1 MKYLHFIV
9 NPISGKGHNSLDQ
22 SELLKLFPSDQYK
35 IVVSYT
41 EKKGHAKE
49 IALKA
54 INEGAYC
61 LVACGGDGTVN
72 EVASVLVGSSVLL
85 GIIPMGSGNGLASNL
100 GIKGSLTQILTKLKA
115 MEVLEIDCGQI
126 NGHYFFSNTG
136 LGIDGEIIKR
146 YELKGSRKLWAYIS
160 ASIKASLSFRYY
172 HTIVRID
179 DKESELSPLML
190 FVSNSNEM
198 GYGMSLTP
206 QAKLN
211 DGYLDFAVVPKLPF
225 VQKLLMG
232 IHVLNRSFPKF
243 KKAQSLRIQSLFIHQ
258 PERIY
263 TDVQIDGEYYNLK
276 TNKIQIEILPAS
288 LKVIC

>member
-9 NPISGKGHNSLDQ
+9 NPISGKGHNTLEQ
-22 SELLKLFPSDQYK
+22 TELLNLFPSEQYK
-35 IVVSYT
+35 IAVIYT
-41 EKKGHAKE
+41 ERKGHAHE
-49 IALKA
+49 IALNA
-54 INEGAYC
+54 INEGAHC
-61 LVACGGDGTVN
+61 LIACGGDGTVN
-72 EVASVLVGSSVLL
+72 EVASAIVGTRVLL

-115 MEVLEIDCGQI
+115 MEALEIDCGHV

-136 LGIDGEIIKR
+136 LGIDAEIIKK
-146 YELKGSRKLWAYIS
+146 YEEGGSRKLWAYIA
-160 ASIKASLSFRYY
+160 ASLKASLSYRYY
-172 HTIVRID
+172 RTIVRID
-179 DKESELSPLML
+179 DKESETTPLML

-211 DGYLDFAVVPKLPF
+211 DGYLDLAVIPRLSF
-225 VQKLLMG
+225 VKKLLLG
-232 IHVLNRSFPKF
+232 LHVLNRSFLKF
-243 KKAQSLRIQSLFIHQ
+243 NKAQSLRMQSLFIHQ

-263 TDVQIDGEYYNLK
+263 TDIQIDGEYHSLK
-276 TNKIQIEILPAS
+276 TNKINIEILPAS